1 MIALP
6 FQPQRGAGADAGR
19 DGHRR
24 GAVLR
29 DQPAVVLALV
39 AVDERLRQTCCWVSQ
54 YCPGRSLTLEQIG
67 SIMGVSRER
76 VRQIEAHALRK
87 LRHPSRIKIL
97 KEHHL

>member
-1 MIALP
+1 M
-6 FQPQRGAGADAGR
+6 
-19 DGHRR
+19 
-24 GAVLR
+24 LR
-29 DQPAVVLALV
+29 YNVSDIKIEETEIPTFSGS
-39 AVDERLRQTCCWVSQ
+39 VDERLRQTCCWVSQ

>member
-1 MIALP
+1 MLYYNVSHIKIEEVEIP
-6 FQPQRGAGADAGR
+6 TFPGS
-19 DGHRR
+19 
-24 GAVLR
+24 
-29 DQPAVVLALV
+29 
-39 AVDERLRQTCCWVSQ
+39 VDERLRQTCCWVSQ

>member
-1 MIALP
+1 MLYCNVSHSKIEDIEIP
-6 FQPQRGAGADAGR
+6 TFSGS
-19 DGHRR
+19 
-24 GAVLR
+24 
-29 DQPAVVLALV
+29 
-39 AVDERLRQTCCWVSQ
+39 VDERLRQTCCWVSQ

>member
-1 MIALP
+1 MLCYNVSHIKTKEIEIP
-6 FQPQRGAGADAGR
+6 TFPGS
-19 DGHRR
+19 
-24 GAVLR
+24 
-29 DQPAVVLALV
+29 
-39 AVDERLRQTCCWVSQ
+39 VDERLRLTCCWVSQ